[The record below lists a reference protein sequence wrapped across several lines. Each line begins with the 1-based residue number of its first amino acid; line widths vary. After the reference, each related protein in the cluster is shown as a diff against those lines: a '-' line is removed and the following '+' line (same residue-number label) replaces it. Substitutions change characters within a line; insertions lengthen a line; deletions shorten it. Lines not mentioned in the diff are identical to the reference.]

1 MNTFVRRSVLLLILL
16 PILLPL
22 SAAGQALSVLGGD
35 AWAQACYDNAEFAA
49 KNFPVVSRSLLEPC
63 DSALDYGTLSLTDRA
78 ATYANRGIIK
88 AATDDLDSAMSD
100 YAKAMT
106 FRPESAEIYVNRGN
120 AYFLEKDFAMA
131 LADYEESIALG
142 LRELEIVRYNMGMAY
157 EQLGNYRQAESEF
170 RAALEQQ
177 PGWELVEKRLARNL
191 EIQRRRAEE
200 N

>member
-1 MNTFVRRSVLLLILL
+1 
-16 PILLPL
+16 
-22 SAAGQALSVLGGD
+22 
-35 AWAQACYDNAEFAA
+35 
-49 KNFPVVSRSLLEPC
+49 
-63 DSALDYGTLSLTDRA
+63 
-78 ATYANRGIIK
+78 
-88 AATDDLDSAMSD
+88 MSD

>member
-78 ATYANRGIIK
+78 ATYANRGLSRQPLTIWIPPC
-88 AATDDLDSAMSD
+88 LIMP
-100 YAKAMT
+100 
-106 FRPESAEIYVNRGN
+106 RP
-120 AYFLEKDFAMA
+120 
-131 LADYEESIALG
+131 
-142 LRELEIVRYNMGMAY
+142 
-157 EQLGNYRQAESEF
+157 
-170 RAALEQQ
+170 
-177 PGWELVEKRLARNL
+177 
-191 EIQRRRAEE
+191 
-200 N
+200 